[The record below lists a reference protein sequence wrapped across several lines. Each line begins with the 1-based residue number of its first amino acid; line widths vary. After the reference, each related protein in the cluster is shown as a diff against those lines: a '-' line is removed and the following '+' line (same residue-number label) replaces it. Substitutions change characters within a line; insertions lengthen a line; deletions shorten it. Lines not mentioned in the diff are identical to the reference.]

1 MKNIAIVLVTLFFNT
16 FAFSQANEESE
27 DGYRTH
33 YVILIVKEG
42 EVKNSFNEGMG
53 ITAKIGEK
61 TVTGRWYFKAEP
73 DVVVVVGDKGQILG
87 EVKLNEQK
95 TIKLETDEPQSS
107 GGGMSFG
114 IGIGPVGVSTGGG
127 GGGPTYISYNMDKN
141 EATFDKQKE
150 TKEEKIKREYN
161 EKKEM
166 ERQNKEIER
175 QANKDKK
182 KGK

>member
-1 MKNIAIVLVTLFFNT
+1 
-16 FAFSQANEESE
+16 
-27 DGYRTH
+27 
-33 YVILIVKEG
+33 YVILIVKDG
-42 EVKNSFNEGMG
+42 EVKNSFNEGVG
-53 ITAKIGEK
+53 IIAKINEK

-95 TIKLETDEPQSS
+95 TIKLETEEQQSS

-114 IGIGPVGVSTGGG
+114 IGIGPIGVSTGGG
-127 GGGPTYISYNMDKN
+127 GGGPTFISYNMEKN
-141 EATFDKQKE
+141 EATFDQQKE
-150 TKEEKIKREYN
+150 TKEEKIRREYN
-161 EKKEM
+161 EKREM